1 MKTYFRKYYKKIKT
15 GGKMKRIHFLL
26 FTVCCLL
33 LAVFLWGCGSGPG
46 SPGSTGSE
54 DTGIIVDAQV
64 IGRYQDTDGI
74 YSVDAFQNVC
84 SEGPPPVLEFFAD
97 HQARVTFT
105 ARLVNPST
113 TFQIGN
119 LYIDKYTVEF
129 RRSTDSIGAP
139 PIESDKRFKT
149 ITITAPVGSGTTTLT
164 DTLILV
170 DLIRKVQYSNDMLS
184 GRYGSGPTFIN
195 NYTAIFTFYGKNDFG
210 KEFKIKTQMDFQI
223 GDFDVC

>member
-184 GRYGSGPTFIN
+184 GRYGSGPAFIN